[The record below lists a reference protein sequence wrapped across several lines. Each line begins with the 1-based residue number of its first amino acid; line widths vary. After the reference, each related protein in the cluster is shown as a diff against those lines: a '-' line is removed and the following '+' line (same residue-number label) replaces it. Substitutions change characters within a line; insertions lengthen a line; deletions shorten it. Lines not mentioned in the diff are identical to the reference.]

1 MLGFRY
7 DEVMLQLPERLRD
20 STPYLLTQATKAAA
34 RLAHPVFAGERLR
47 FAHYVTLAWLAE
59 TRVASQRE
67 LSDVM
72 GVDPS
77 DLVTVIDEL
86 VNAGVAERAVDPSD
100 RRRRTLSITTAG
112 EHWLHERDRRAQEY
126 ERLIRAQMPDGGVSL
141 RTGLHAIIT
150 SAQQGS

>member
-1 MLGFRY
+1 MP
-7 DEVMLQLPERLRD
+7 QLPERLRE

-34 RLAHPVFAGERLR
+34 RLAHPLFAGEGLR

-67 LSDVM
+67 LSDIM

-77 DLVTVIDEL
+77 DLVTIIDEL
-86 VNAGVAERAVDPSD
+86 VDAGVVERAVDPSD

-112 EHWLHERDRRAQEY
+112 ERWLRERDRRAEEY
-126 ERLIRAQMPDGGVSL
+126 ERLLRAHLPDGGVAL
-141 RTGLHAIIT
+141 RTALHAII
-150 SAQQGS
+150 AAAHAR